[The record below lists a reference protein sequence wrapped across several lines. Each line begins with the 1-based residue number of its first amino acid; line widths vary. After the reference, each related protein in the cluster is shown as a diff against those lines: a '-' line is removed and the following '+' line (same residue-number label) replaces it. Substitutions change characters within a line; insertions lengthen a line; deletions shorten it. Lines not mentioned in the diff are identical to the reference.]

1 MEFEE
6 MQKIWI
12 ASRQETIYAINE
24 KALYNI
30 IDSKRKKALHI
41 ASISELLLIIVHL
54 CSACFIIAITF
65 WNSRNYPIMYVMA
78 GWLFITAVY
87 VLISRIQRFK
97 QLNIFSRSLLEDL
110 KQAVFTAGYQVQLSH
125 IMRLNI
131 FPVALL
137 CILGILNKGVSWWF
151 ALATGLFFV
160 IAYYFSG
167 WEHNYYKNKKRELE
181 ILQIKLEEEE

>member
-6 MQKIWI
+6 MKKVWI
-12 ASRQETIYAINE
+12 AARQETVYAINE
-24 KALYNI
+24 KALYSI
-30 IDSKRKKALHI
+30 IDSKSKKAFHI
-41 ASISELLLIIVHL
+41 ANLSELLLIIVNL
-54 CSACFIIAITF
+54 FTAGFITVLSL
-65 WNSRNYPIMYVMA
+65 WNSRDYTIMYVMA
-78 GWLFITAVY
+78 GWFFITAVY
-87 VLISRIQRFK
+87 VLISRVQRIR

-181 ILQIKLEEEE
+181 ILQIKLEEE